1 MIEVKT
7 ANATINTSFEM
18 ISKSELE
25 AVQEQL
31 RETKA
36 KLDQSHATTKYFEAE
51 LERLKSV
58 NDINKSLATNNQ
70 LLSDFEQQ
78 MTDEKAKTVELTS
91 LVHSLQA
98 QIDEVNKQYN
108 GEIISKKSIQEEYN
122 QLQGNF
128 FLTHLVVIYALAQFD
143 QFQKDSKQHLDRL
156 QAEIENEQAKLA
168 PVIDELNA
176 VRKQRSEYADKYKHS
191 CEQLENKDS
200 KLHAAAEM
208 FQSHRNQIDQLD
220 CEKKTLQ
227 AQLESLK
234 QSIENNK
241 RSQEDFDAIKSA
253 LEEEINTHKAAIE
266 ALELEKSNLINRCNK
281 LEQLEKD
288 FEDMTQIID
297 DQSSKLQESE
307 QLRSTIH
314 SKDQRIFSLENEFKS
329 VTRDCTELATSL
341 KVLTSEN
348 EDLKKKAKEIH
359 SDVVAKEDMIM
370 EKTSKISQLQADL
383 LAIQTRQQTTAND
396 HNEIK
401 HLRQALDQANLS
413 KQSVIEK
420 ATNNEQ
426 LLVSEFFCCFSTYFS
441 RLK

>member
-1 MIEVKT
+1 M
-7 ANATINTSFEM
+7 A
-18 ISKSELE
+18 
-25 AVQEQL
+25 
-31 RETKA
+31 
-36 KLDQSHATTKYFEAE
+36 
-51 LERLKSV
+51 
-58 NDINKSLATNNQ
+58 KSLA
-70 LLSDFEQQ
+70 
-78 MTDEKAKTVELTS
+78 
-91 LVHSLQA
+91 
-98 QIDEVNKQYN
+98 
-108 GEIISKKSIQEEYN
+108 KKSIQEEYN
-122 QLQGNF
+122 QLQ
-128 FLTHLVVIYALAQFD
+128 AQFD

-156 QAEIENEQAKLA
+156 QAETENEQAKLA

-191 CEQLENKDS
+191 CEQLEDKDS

-281 LEQLEKD
+281 LDQLEKD

-314 SKDQRIFSLENEFKS
+314 SKDQRIFFIGER
-329 VTRDCTELATSL
+329 VQIC
-341 KVLTSEN
+341 
-348 EDLKKKAKEIH
+348 
-359 SDVVAKEDMIM
+359 
-370 EKTSKISQLQADL
+370 
-383 LAIQTRQQTTAND
+383 
-396 HNEIK
+396 
-401 HLRQALDQANLS
+401 DQ
-413 KQSVIEK
+413 
-420 ATNNEQ
+420 
-426 LLVSEFFCCFSTYFS
+426 
-441 RLK
+441 RLY